1 MRKIA
6 IVVLIIC
13 VLVVLAIAL
22 IPRFINF
29 NNYRGQIQTELQNR
43 LGRPVSLGNIR
54 ASLLPPSLVVKNVV
68 IGEDPRF
75 GSGDFA
81 KARELDVRVGLIP
94 LLTKKIDVKSL
105 ELVDPDIQL
114 IRNAN
119 GQWNYSTLGEA
130 PAPSQTSPAPPQTS
144 KPSGVISPPA
154 TQPPSETSTSSN
166 VSLNHLVITNGR
178 VHLID
183 QQTGTQKTFEN
194 IDLTL
199 SNFAPGKAFDVS
211 GAVHIAGKGN
221 QAIKVNGTAGPMI
234 AGKTMFPF
242 NGTVDLKDI
251 SLADLQKVGN
261 ISALQGYNGVASGS
275 VQAKSADGVLHADG
289 SITIQNPQIKGSSL
303 GFPISADFKIEDH
316 LDSGVLQIQNGV
328 VKLGPTPFSFGGTV
342 NFSLKPEQVD
352 LHVATEGASLAEI
365 ARLAAV
371 TGVAFNPGTNLN
383 GNLNADI
390 TARGAVNNP
399 ALNGSLVASG
409 VEITGG
415 QIKQSVTIPEIEL
428 SLSPTQISSNPFLAR
443 TGGTQLHTQFALT
456 SYISN
461 SPSLRVFIETNNA
474 QISELLAMANA
485 YGISA
490 VQGVSGSGVIT
501 LNVNTSG
508 PLKNASAMIFNGTGS
523 VQNAT
528 LHMPA
533 LTQPLGVRNANI
545 RFSQNSV
552 TLDNLAA
559 SLGPTNATGHLSLR
573 NFANPQ
579 VQFALNMDKLD
590 LAAMQQIIATPGA
603 PMKAAAFHL
612 VPRANAATTTQPSL
626 LTKAVGQGTVSVGVL
641 TYNELV
647 LDNVKSNV
655 TLNQGIIQLAPLTST
670 LYGGQQSGQITL
682 DTRVTPAAVTVASRL
697 QKVDA
702 NKLLSAV
709 TSIKNTLYGLLAANT
724 NASFR
729 AVGGN
734 NFAQTL
740 DGKLSLDLS
749 NGRIAGVDL
758 LNQLSHIG
766 RFLNASSA
774 IPAKPFTDLAKLTGT
789 FVVTNGIAQTND
801 LRAAIPGANLAANG
815 TANLVNNAVNMHVT
829 AVLSKALSQQVG
841 GSSIGGF
848 MQTALANNNGELVIP
863 VIVTGTLDHPQFAP
877 DVQQIAQ
884 MKLQN
889 LVPSFGNPGNLTSGI
904 LGAVLGGKKA
914 QSQGWGG
921 IVGAITGQQ
930 PPTNEQGQ
938 QQPSAVGE
946 NQQQK
951 QAQPA
956 NPLGDLLN
964 QVLQGKKKKQP
975 QQPQQQSPPPQ

>member
-415 QIKQSVTIPEIEL
+415 QIKQSVTIPEI
-428 SLSPTQISSNPFLAR
+428 
-443 TGGTQLHTQFALT
+443 
-456 SYISN
+456 
-461 SPSLRVFIETNNA
+461 
-474 QISELLAMANA
+474 
-485 YGISA
+485 SA

-758 LNQLSHIG
+758 LNQLSNIG